1 MMSNENAP
9 GASEC
14 ASGKDVGANEA
25 ADNPFENEELQPDSR
40 EVDTA
45 HATDAPGRDYEDA
58 ETTVIAEPGID
69 KGRERHRSSGQS
81 GPSEP
86 RRPGSGSRQ
95 APREEHDAPVTSADR
110 VIPGQIFL
118 KDEPVEINAG
128 LAVTALRVSNVSDR
142 PIQVGSHFHFAEV
155 NPGLEFDRP
164 RAWGKRLNVLSGGA
178 MRFEPG
184 ADEEVELVPI
194 QGARIALGF
203 RGECRGELD
212 G

>member
-1 MMSNENAP
+1 MMSNEHGPA
-9 GASEC
+9 G
-14 ASGKDVGANEA
+14 SGQNEEKRGANP
-25 ADNPFENEELQPDSR
+25 NPFENEELQPEHR
-40 EVDTA
+40 TI
-45 HATDAPGRDYEDA
+45 DAEHPSDHPGRDYDDV
-58 ETTVIAEPGID
+58 ETTVVAEPGID
-69 KGRERHRSSGQS
+69 ERERHPSSGPS

-86 RRPGSGSRQ
+86 RRPGAGSRQ
-95 APREEHDAPVTSADR
+95 GLREESAAPVTAADK

-118 KDEPVEINAG
+118 RDEPVEINVG
-128 LAVTALRVSNVSDR
+128 LAVTTLRVANVSDR

-155 NPGLEFDRP
+155 NPGLEFDRE
-164 RAWGKRLNVLSGGA
+164 RSWGKRLNVLSGGA

>member
-1 MMSNENAP
+1 MMSNEHGPAGTGNDDEKP
-9 GASEC
+9 GT
-14 ASGKDVGANEA
+14 NY
-25 ADNPFENEELQPDSR
+25 NPFENEELQPEHR
-40 EVDTA
+40 TVDA
-45 HATDAPGRDYEDA
+45 EHPSDDPGRDYDDVEP
-58 ETTVIAEPGID
+58 TVVVEPGID
-69 KGRERHRSSGQS
+69 ERERHPSSGPS

-95 APREEHDAPVTSADR
+95 GPREESAAPVTAADK

-118 KDEPVEINAG
+118 RDEPVEINVG
-128 LAVTALRVSNVSDR
+128 LAVTTLRVANVSDR

-155 NPGLEFDRP
+155 NPGLEFDRE
-164 RAWGKRLNVLSGGA
+164 RSWGKRLNVLSGGA

>member
-9 GASEC
+9 GENTENSEI
-14 ASGKDVGANEA
+14 S
-25 ADNPFENEELQPDSR
+25 DNPFENEELQPEGRDVEAEHS
-40 EVDTA
+40 
-45 HATDAPGRDYEDA
+45 TDDPGRDYDDA
-58 ETTVIAEPGID
+58 ETTVIDEPGID
-69 KGRERHRSSGQS
+69 DDRERHPSSGES
-81 GPSEP
+81 GPSSP
-86 RRPGSGSRQ
+86 RRPGSGTRQ
-95 APREEHDAPVTSADR
+95 APRHESDAPVTSADR
-110 VIPGQIFL
+110 VIPGEIFL
-118 KDEPVEINAG
+118 QDEPVEINAG
-128 LAVTALRVSNVSDR
+128 LAVTALRVANVSDR
-142 PIQVGSHFHFAEV
+142 PIQIGSHFHFAEV
-155 NPGLEFDRP
+155 NPGLEFDRA

>member
-1 MMSNENAP
+1 M
-9 GASEC
+9 
-14 ASGKDVGANEA
+14 
-25 ADNPFENEELQPDSR
+25 
-40 EVDTA
+40 
-45 HATDAPGRDYEDA
+45 
-58 ETTVIAEPGID
+58 
-69 KGRERHRSSGQS
+69 
-81 GPSEP
+81 
-86 RRPGSGSRQ
+86 
-95 APREEHDAPVTSADR
+95 REESAAPVTAADK

-118 KDEPVEINAG
+118 RDEPVEINVG
-128 LAVTALRVSNVSDR
+128 LAVTTLRVANVSDR

-155 NPGLEFDRP
+155 NPGLEFDRE
-164 RAWGKRLNVLSGGA
+164 RSWGKRLNVLSGGA

>member
-9 GASEC
+9 GEQ
-14 ASGKDVGANEA
+14 NEDIQPLD
-25 ADNPFENEELQPDSR
+25 DNPFENDELQPEERDV
-40 EVDTA
+40 EPE
-45 HATDAPGRDYEDA
+45 HATDDPGREYDEA
-58 ETTVIAEPGID
+58 ETTVIDEPGID
-69 KGRERHRSSGQS
+69 DRERHPSSGES
-81 GPSEP
+81 SPSSP
-86 RRPGSGSRQ
+86 RRPGSGTRQ
-95 APREEHDAPVTSADR
+95 APRQEHDAPVTSADR
-110 VIPGQIFL
+110 VIPGEIFL

-128 LAVTALRVSNVSDR
+128 LAVTALRVANTSDR
-142 PIQVGSHFHFAEV
+142 PIQIGSHFHFAEV
-155 NPGLEFDRP
+155 NPGLEFDRA

-184 ADEEVELVPI
+184 ADEEVELIPI

>member
-1 MMSNENAP
+1 MSNERGPAGTGP
-9 GASEC
+9 DEEKRGT
-14 ASGKDVGANEA
+14 
-25 ADNPFENEELQPDSR
+25 NPFENEELQPEHR
-40 EVDTA
+40 DTGA
-45 HATDAPGRDYEDA
+45 EHPSDHPGRDYDYVEA
-58 ETTVIAEPGID
+58 TVVAEPGIE
-69 KGRERHRSSGQS
+69 ERQRHPSSGPS

-95 APREEHDAPVTSADR
+95 GPREESEAPVTAADT
-110 VIPGQIFL
+110 VVPGQIFL
-118 KDEPVEINAG
+118 RDEPVEVNMG
-128 LAVTALRVSNVSDR
+128 LAVTTLRVANVSDR

-155 NPGLEFDRP
+155 NPGLEFDRE
-164 RAWGKRLNVLSGGA
+164 RSWGKRLNVLSGGA

-184 ADEEVELVPI
+184 ADEEVELVPF

>member
-9 GASEC
+9 GEQHDDTPLE
-14 ASGKDVGANEA
+14 G
-25 ADNPFENEELQPDSR
+25 NPFENEALQPGERSV
-40 EVDTA
+40 ESE
-45 HATDAPGRDYEDA
+45 HASDDPGRDYDVA
-58 ETTVIAEPGID
+58 ETTVIDEPGID
-69 KGRERHRSSGQS
+69 DDRERHPSSGES
-81 GPSEP
+81 GPSSP
-86 RRPGSGSRQ
+86 RRPGSGTRQ
-95 APREEHDAPVTSADR
+95 APRQEHDAPVTSADR
-110 VIPGQIFL
+110 VIPGEIFL

-128 LAVTALRVSNVSDR
+128 LAVTTLRVANTSDR
-142 PIQVGSHFHFAEV
+142 PIQIGSHFHFAEV
-155 NPGLEFDRP
+155 NPGLEFDRE

-184 ADEEVELVPI
+184 ADEEVELIPI

>member
-9 GASEC
+9 GEQ
-14 ASGKDVGANEA
+14 NEDIQPLD
-25 ADNPFENEELQPDSR
+25 DNPFENVELQPEERSL
-40 EVDTA
+40 EA
-45 HATDAPGRDYEDA
+45 EHATDDPGREYDEA
-58 ETTVIAEPGID
+58 ETTVIDEPGID
-69 KGRERHRSSGQS
+69 DRERHPSSGES
-81 GPSEP
+81 SPSSP
-86 RRPGSGSRQ
+86 RRPGSGTRQ
-95 APREEHDAPVTSADR
+95 APRQEHDAPVTSADR
-110 VIPGQIFL
+110 VIPGEIFL

-128 LAVTALRVSNVSDR
+128 LAVTALRVANTSDR
-142 PIQVGSHFHFAEV
+142 PIQIGSHFHFAEV
-155 NPGLEFDRP
+155 NPGLEFDRA

-184 ADEEVELVPI
+184 ADEEVELIPI